1 LEVLVVEYSGE
12 LEITTPLVM
21 PTDHSLVLSYENSYI
36 TGSYDS
42 ESYSSLANDTH
53 ANWDVQVDKKGDY
66 QVQIDLKC
74 KAAPGAYTLQVG
86 ETFFPLEVKDT
97 ELHGIVGTLKMVKS
111 DKLKV
116 SLYPAEPKFIFS
128 NGYARFNRL
137 MLNEVSITLT
147 RQ

>member
-1 LEVLVVEYSGE
+1 
-12 LEITTPLVM
+12 M
-21 PTDHSLVLSYENSYI
+21 
-36 TGSYDS
+36 
-42 ESYSSLANDTH
+42 
-53 ANWDVQVDKKGDY
+53 
-66 QVQIDLKC
+66 
-74 KAAPGAYTLQVG
+74 QVG
-86 ETFFPLEVKDT
+86 ETLFPLEVKDN

-137 MLNEVSITLT
+137 LVDDVSITLT